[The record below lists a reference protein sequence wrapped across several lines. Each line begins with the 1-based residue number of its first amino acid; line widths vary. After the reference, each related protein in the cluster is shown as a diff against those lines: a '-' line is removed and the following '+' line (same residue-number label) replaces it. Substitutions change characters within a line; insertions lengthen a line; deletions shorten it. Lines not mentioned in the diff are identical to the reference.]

1 MTVSKRLP
9 QSVSGLLG
17 KWPAEET
24 VGVQKLLT
32 RATGPCDESGPPSAY
47 NDPVMRPS
55 VNSFMAGIAQTTS
68 MQHTLECFMGD
79 CGSFVL
85 VLALSCCL
93 VDVQLLGLVGSR
105 SLRPPGRQR
114 LQKITSRTDEHGED
128 DGDGVHRHAGLVLRL
143 PPCRRPAGATLLL
156 LLLLLLVVSARG

>member
-1 MTVSKRLP
+1 MGLQQPLRFAHTSRQHSKVQTDPPVLCEKNIAGGSESMTVSKRLP

-68 MQHTLECFMGD
+68 MQHTPECFMGD
-79 CGSFVL
+79 CRSFVL
-85 VLALSCCL
+85 VLTLSCCL
-93 VDVQLLGLVGSR
+93 VDVQLLGLVDSR
-105 SLRPPGRQR
+105 PLRPPGRHAALAKDNQPHQR
-114 LQKITSRTDEHGED
+114 
-128 DGDGVHRHAGLVLRL
+128 
-143 PPCRRPAGATLLL
+143 
-156 LLLLLLVVSARG
+156 AR

>member
-68 MQHTLECFMGD
+68 MQHTLECFMGV
-79 CGSFVL
+79 CGSFIL
-85 VLALSCCL
+85 VLERCL
-93 VDVQLLGLVGSR
+93 VASATCSFWASSAATR
-105 SLRPPGRQR
+105 SP
-114 LQKITSRTDEHGED
+114 
-128 DGDGVHRHAGLVLRL
+128 
-143 PPCRRPAGATLLL
+143 RRA
-156 LLLLLLVVSARG
+156 VSACTR